1 MSGGL
6 NEKPLARWK
15 DLSHDERATIRKLA
29 VGYTHDV
36 REGVLRRLAKLG
48 LVEQGPERVTLTK
61 QALTC
66 TEQTRLCDQAGGGKL
81 ECAVKAPA
89 RT

>member
-48 LVEQGPERVTLTK
+48 LVEQGPEMVTLT
-61 QALTC
+61 
-66 TEQTRLCDQAGGGKL
+66 EAGFDLHRANPPMRPGRRR
-81 ECAVKAPA
+81 KA
-89 RT
+89 